1 VAAPRLFRL
10 RAEVAAAPSGPVAG
24 RLPVARIRVD
34 TGVFHLDQMYDY
46 SVPEKLSELIVPG
59 VRVQLPFGNRE
70 TEGIVVDRVANPQKA
85 GTLKA
90 ISKVLSPHS
99 VATSATFKL
108 IDRAAE
114 FYCCNPWDLLRSAI
128 PPRVASVDKELSVVD
143 PTSSSAR
150 SKKTPVYQSFTPF
163 SPPHEQIGLTVAEF
177 IRSGSVLIVAPDE
190 RDVDKLI
197 EYLSGR
203 FDNVLKL
210 SSSSTREER
219 YRNYLLSMQ
228 LEFSVV
234 VGTRSA
240 IFAPVR
246 NLASIIIYKE
256 SSPDHHELRS
266 PGWNSSI
273 IAEMRAESEGIA
285 LVLTGFTPSVRA
297 ASEIDQRTIKFNNQR
312 TQVNVQAFTP
322 SDGTLLPGRVF
333 SEIKKALKRGPVLF
347 IAPRKG
353 YGNALLCSHCRN
365 VALCKCGGRLSVASK
380 GLAPTCVHC
389 GIAFP
394 SWRCSYCD
402 RDKQYLAGR
411 GIDRAAEE
419 ISRAFPG
426 FPVVISAGDVIK
438 ESVDSKPALV
448 LSTPGAQ
455 PQVNGGYAAVV
466 VLDAIRFFSHTD
478 INGQERARELLF
490 ETASMV
496 SIEGQ
501 VLLVL
506 DDSHPIVAAIARWNI
521 APLLKRELADR
532 VELMLPPSV
541 TSAVLVTDQS
551 AASAIVSGLKK
562 ALEDSRLPSS
572 TRIYGATLLPKGQ
585 AKIVLHVS
593 HEQSSDLAKILHE
606 LQRKRSISKKDLF
619 TLRIDPY
626 SL

>member
-1 VAAPRLFRL
+1 L
-10 RAEVAAAPSGPVAG
+10 
-24 RLPVARIRVD
+24 
-34 TGVFHLDQMYDY
+34 YDY
-46 SVPEKLSELIVPG
+46 SVPEKLSEFIVPG

-70 TEGIVVDRVANPQKA
+70 TEGIVIDRVVIPEKA

-90 ISKVLSPHS
+90 ITKVLSPHP
-99 VATSATFKL
+99 VATSTTFEL
-108 IDRAAE
+108 IDRAAD
-114 FYCCNPWDLLRSAI
+114 FYCCNPWNLLRSAI
-128 PPRVASVDKELSVVD
+128 PPRVASVDKELPVVHQASTN
-143 PTSSSAR
+143 PNP
-150 SKKTPVYQSFTPF
+150 KKNSIYQSFTPF
-163 SPPHEQIGLTVAEF
+163 SPPHEQIAEIVAEF
-177 IRSGSVLIVAPDE
+177 NRSGSVLIVAPDE
-190 RDVDKLI
+190 KDVDAIIKSLAAK
-197 EYLSGR
+197 

-210 SSSSTREER
+210 SSASTREER
-219 YRNYLLSMQ
+219 YRNFLLSMR
-228 LEFSVV
+228 LDFSVV
-234 VGTRSA
+234 VGTRGA
-240 IFAPVR
+240 IFTPVR
-246 NLASIIIYKE
+246 NLVAIIIYKE
-256 SSPDHHELRS
+256 SSPDHYEIRS
-266 PGWNSSI
+266 PGWNSST
-273 IAEMRAESEGIA
+273 IAHMRFEREGIS
-285 LVLTGFTPSVRA
+285 LVLTGFTPSVRVA
-297 ASEIDQRTIKFNNQR
+297 HEIDARTIKYVNQR
-312 TQVNVQAFTP
+312 TQVNVQAFVP
-322 SDGTLLPGRVF
+322 SDGTLLPGRIF
-333 SEIKKALKRGPVLF
+333 SEIKKALKNGPVLF

-389 GIAFP
+389 GTAFP
-394 SWRCSYCD
+394 IWKCSYCD

-455 PQVNGGYAAVV
+455 PYVNGGYSAVV
-466 VLDAIRFFSHTD
+466 VLDTIRFFSHTD

-496 SIEGQ
+496 NVDGQ

-521 APLLKRELADR
+521 APLLKRELAER
-532 VELMLPPSV
+532 GELMLPPSV
-541 TSAVLVTDQS
+541 TSAVLVTDQ
-551 AASAIVSGLKK
+551 AVAPAIVSGLKK

-572 TRIYGATLLPKGQ
+572 TRVFGPTLLPKAQ
-585 AKIVLHVS
+585 AKIVLHVA
-593 HEQSSDLAKILHE
+593 HDQSSDLAKILHE
-606 LQRKRSISKKDLF
+606 LQRKRSISKKDLL

>member
-1 VAAPRLFRL
+1 MAAPRLFRL

-46 SVPEKLSELIVPG
+46 SVPEKLSEMIVPG

-85 GTLKA
+85 VTLKV
-90 ISKVLSPHS
+90 ISKVLSPHP
-99 VATSATFKL
+99 VATSATFEL
-108 IDRAAE
+108 IEKAAE

-128 PPRVASVDKELSVVD
+128 PPRVASVDKELSVVY
-143 PTSSSAR
+143 PTSSTAR
-150 SKKTPVYQSFTPF
+150 SKKTPVYQNFTPF

-177 IRSGSVLIVAPDE
+177 NRSGSVLIVAPDE

-219 YRNYLLSMQ
+219 YRNFLLSMQ

-256 SSPDHHELRS
+256 SSPDHYELRS

-273 IAEMRAESEGIA
+273 IAKMRAESEGIA

-322 SDGTLLPGRVF
+322 SDGTLLPGRIF
-333 SEIKKALKRGPVLF
+333 SEIKKALKKGPVLF

-478 INGQERARELLF
+478 VNGQERARELLF

-551 AASAIVSGLKK
+551 AAPAIVSGLKK